1 MTEYFPKYTILPNKI
16 RMNKS
21 FFPVTSKITSGIF

>member
-1 MTEYFPKYTILPNKI
+1 MTEYFPKYTILANKI

-21 FFPVTSKITSGIF
+21 FFPVSSKISSDIF